1 MSAAKNLRPAAAAA
15 PLLARRDKVTGR
27 LQK

>member
-1 MSAAKNLRPAAAAA
+1 MSAAKNLGPAAAAA
-15 PLLARRDKVTGR
+15 PLLARRDKVTGH